1 MELRTDAPGLLRRL
15 AAAVGLL
22 LAAAV
27 WLAPAPAGAAATPEL
42 KAPDSFTQPPRGYRM
57 TAKQVQRVA
66 ARDQKI
72 RDERSEHRDFDPS
85 VYTRGPGR
93 WQVSWFDR
101 GDEVAQVRVD
111 DATGAVLESWTGD
124 QVAWTM
130 ARGYEGAFGRK
141 VNAPWIW
148 IPLCVLFLVPFVDPR
163 RPLRLLH
170 LDLLVLLA
178 FGASHVFFN
187 RGEIG
192 VSVPLVY
199 PVLLYLL
206 VRLVM
211 AGMRPRRDRG
221 RLIPV
226 VPVAWVAV
234 ALVLLVGFR
243 VGLNVTDSNVIDVGY
258 AGVIGADRIVDGD
271 GLYGPK
277 FSEDVERG
285 DTYGPVNYLLYVP
298 FEQAMPWRGA
308 WDDLPAAHAA
318 ALAFDLLTLA
328 GLMLLGLRLRAG
340 PGGAS
345 WRWRWGSPGWPTR
358 TRCSRWRRTPTTRWS
373 RCSPWPRCWR

>member
-1 MELRTDAPGLLRRL
+1 MELRTDAPGLLSRL
-15 AAAVGLL
+15 AAAVALF
-22 LAAAV
+22 LAVAV

-72 RDERSEHRDFDPS
+72 RDERSGHRDFDPS

-211 AGMRPRRDRG
+211 AGMRPRRDARPADPGGPGGLGRGGAGPAGGLPGGPERDRLERDRRGLRG
-221 RLIPV
+221 RDRGRPDRGRRRV
-226 VPVAWVAV
+226 VRAEVQ
-234 ALVLLVGFR
+234 
-243 VGLNVTDSNVIDVGY
+243 
-258 AGVIGADRIVDGD
+258 
-271 GLYGPK
+271 
-277 FSEDVERG
+277 RG
-285 DTYGPVNYLLYVP
+285 RRT
-298 FEQAMPWRGA
+298 RR
-308 WDDLPAAHAA
+308 H
-318 ALAFDLLTLA
+318 
-328 GLMLLGLRLRAG
+328 LRAG
-340 PGGAS
+340 ELPALRALRAGHAVAAARG
-345 WRWRWGSPGWPTR
+345 T
-358 TRCSRWRRTPTTRWS
+358 TSRRRTPPRWPS
-373 RCSPWPRCWR
+373 TS

>member
-1 MELRTDAPGLLRRL
+1 M
-15 AAAVGLL
+15 
-22 LAAAV
+22 
-27 WLAPAPAGAAATPEL
+27 
-42 KAPDSFTQPPRGYRM
+42 
-57 TAKQVQRVA
+57 
-66 ARDQKI
+66 
-72 RDERSEHRDFDPS
+72 
-85 VYTRGPGR
+85 
-93 WQVSWFDR
+93 
-101 GDEVAQVRVD
+101 RVD

-141 VNAPWIW
+141 VNSPWIW
-148 IPLCVLFLVPFVDPR
+148 LPLCLLFLVPFVDPR

-206 VRLVM
+206 ARLVM

-221 RLIPV
+221 RLMPV
-226 VPVAWVAV
+226 IPVAWVAV

-298 FEQAMPWRGA
+298 FEQAMPWDGA
-308 WDDLPAAHAA
+308 WDDLPAAHGA

-340 PGGAS
+340 PGGRELAVALGFAWVAYPYS
-345 WRWRWGSPGWPTR
+345 LFALETNTNDTLVALSTVAALLALTLPPARSALGRGAAVALGAGAKFATIALAPLMAAGTGGQAPA
-358 TRCSRWRRTPTTRWS
+358 RRRPVR
-373 RCSPWPRCWR
+373 RGADA